1 MDPIDAPDGEDA
13 SAPPLPPKTHDPMD
27 PIDVL
32 NGLEPEAIQAKIDD
46 LTRQAA
52 LLRQLLHLSHQWHA
66 WRDRGRRKAAGPED
80 EPKDAGVGEGPPPE
94 QPERP
99 RRKKGE

>member
-13 SAPPLPPKTHDPMD
+13 SATASPPKMHNPMD

-52 LLRQLLHLSHQWHA
+52 LLRQLLHLAHQWHA

-99 RRKKGE
+99 RRKKPE